1 MQVEASLEAAVLGW
15 VATHPQGGSGRPLVE
30 VLAHELG
37 LDPNPDTLDGLA
49 AVLVALER
57 DERIVLDGP
66 VDAAVEVAP
75 LDLTRSGD
83 AIGTVAAEG
92 PPRIAAYSEVASAA
106 RHVQLNWALRA
117 LRDRTDPATGQGEL
131 DLRQVVGPLGLN
143 PKDVR
148 HDLESLGLLRRLRRA
163 AGQEPEVWW
172 VDRNSAVTPAA
183 LDELEQPAPPP
194 APAASPRPR
203 AAPARAAPSD
213 LAPIVDSLSRL
224 EPRLGQSITQLLE
237 AAESLR
243 AMAVSQSQLL
253 REQTQELAT
262 LRQEC
267 DRLLREVA
275 DLRRD
280 NWSLRR
286 GSARSRAADELS
298 AEAANFGAAERRV
311 ARTGAEIDDKLR
323 RVTRALQDADSVP
336 DDGE

>member
-1 MQVEASLEAAVLGW
+1 MD
-15 VATHPQGGSGRPLVE
+15 VA
-30 VLAHELG
+30 
-37 LDPNPDTLDGLA
+37 
-49 AVLVALER
+49 
-57 DERIVLDGP
+57 P
-66 VDAAVEVAP
+66 VDLARA
-75 LDLTRSGD
+75 GD
-83 AIGTVAAEG
+83 AAGAGAAG
-92 PPRIAAYSEVASAA
+92 APPRIAAYSEVASAP

-117 LRDRTDPATGQGEL
+117 LRDQTDPATGQGEV
-131 DLRQVVGPLGLN
+131 DLRQVIGGLGLT

-148 HDLESLGLLRRLRRA
+148 HDLESLGLLRRVRRA

-172 VDRNSAVTPAA
+172 VDRNTTVTPAA

-194 APAASPRPR
+194 TPAASPRPR
-203 AAPARAAPSD
+203 GAPARTAPSD

-224 EPRLGQSITQLLE
+224 EPRFGQSVAQLLD

-275 DLRRD
+275 ELRRD
-280 NWSLRR
+280 NWTLRR
-286 GSARSRAADELS
+286 GSARSPAAEELS
-298 AEAANFGAAERRV
+298 AEAGSFAAAERRV

-323 RVTRALQDADSVP
+323 RVTRALQDADTLP
-336 DDGE
+336 DDAE